1 MISDKKYTYSTW
13 TRLYLRQNYK
23 SLFFTNNCQIIN
35 YPLKNQTAY
44 RIEGGKHLSGEI
56 TCFGAKNFTTKA
68 MIAALLGNSTTT
80 LLNVPPIGDV
90 EITADML
97 RSLGV
102 TVNWDKPKKR
112 MTIDPTTAL
121 DAQVRQPHSG
131 SNRMPILMLGALLH
145 KFDEV
150 SVPILGGCIIGAR
163 GVDFHLDAIQDFG
176 AKIIE
181 GEDGYIA
188 QKTHRLKGTH
198 FNLKFPSVGA
208 TETCLFLASM
218 ALGTS
223 VIHNVA
229 VEPEIM
235 ELVTMLRAMGAII
248 FTDSGREF
256 RIEGVKHLTGCTMNC
271 LGDRIE
277 TASWAS
283 LAAAVDGSI
292 TVHGIRPETLGN
304 FLSSFRQA
312 GGGFE
317 LLDHDSIRFFR
328 AHKPTSIHLETS
340 VYPGFST
347 DWQQP
352 FAVYLTQAEGVSVI
366 HETVYENRFGYL
378 KALKKLGAE
387 VQLTTHC
394 LGSLPCR
401 FSGKGHE
408 HSAIISGVTPLI
420 AIETPLEIPDLRAGL
435 AYVIAASVARGTT
448 ILKGVPMIERGYG
461 DIVPRLKKIGLNIE
475 KVEL

>member
-1 MISDKKYTYSTW
+1 
-13 TRLYLRQNYK
+13 
-23 SLFFTNNCQIIN
+23 
-35 YPLKNQTAY
+35 
-44 RIEGGKHLSGEI
+44 
-56 TCFGAKNFTTKA
+56 
-68 MIAALLGNSTTT
+68 MIAALLGNSATT

-102 TVNWDKPKKR
+102 TVTWNKLEKK
-112 MTIDPTTAL
+112 MVIDPTTAK
-121 DAQVRQPHSG
+121 DAHVRQPHSG

-181 GEDGYIA
+181 GTEGYIA
-188 QKTHRLKGTH
+188 QKSHRLHGTH

-229 VEPEIM
+229 IEPEIM

-256 RIEGVKHLTGCTMNC
+256 RIEGVETLTGCTMNC

-317 LLDHDSIRFFR
+317 LLDRDSIRFFR
-328 AHKPTSIHLETS
+328 AHKPMSIHLETS

-352 FAVYLTQAEGVSVI
+352 FAVYLTQADGVSVI

-378 KALKKLGAE
+378 KALKKLGAA

-420 AIETPLEIPDLRAGL
+420 AIEEPLEIPDLRAGL

>member
-1 MISDKKYTYSTW
+1 M
-13 TRLYLRQNYK
+13 
-23 SLFFTNNCQIIN
+23 
-35 YPLKNQTAY
+35 KNAAY
-44 RIEGGKHLSGEI
+44 RIKGGYPLNGEI

-68 MIAALLGNSTTT
+68 MIAALLGSSPTT
-80 LLNVPPIGDV
+80 LTNVPPIGDV

-102 TVNWDKPKKR
+102 TIDWDKENKR
-112 MTIDPTTAL
+112 MVIDPTTTR
-121 DAQVRQPHSG
+121 DANVKQPHSG
-131 SNRMPILMLGALLH
+131 ANRMPILMIGALLH
-145 KFDEV
+145 RFDEV
-150 SVPILGGCIIGAR
+150 SVPMLGGCVIGAR

-181 GEDGYIA
+181 GTEGYIA
-188 QKTHRLKGTH
+188 QKTKRLKGTH
-198 FNLKFPSVGA
+198 ISLKFPSVGA
-208 TETCLFLASM
+208 TETCLFLA
-218 ALGTS
+218 ATAEGTS
-223 VIHNVA
+223 IIKNVA
-229 VEPEIM
+229 IEPEIM
-235 ELVTMLRAMGAII
+235 EIVTMLRAMGAII

-256 RIEGVKHLTGCTMNC
+256 RVEGVPELRGCTMNC

-317 LLDHDSIRFFR
+317 LLDLDSIRFFR
-328 AHKPTSIHLETS
+328 AKKPQPIHLETD
-340 VYPGFST
+340 VWPGFST

-352 FAVYLTQAEGVSVI
+352 FALFLTQADGVSVI

-378 KALKKLGAE
+378 KTLNKLGAE

-394 LGSLPCR
+394 LGSTPCR
-401 FSGKGHE
+401 FEGKGHE
-408 HSAIISGVTPLI
+408 HSVIISGATPLI
-420 AIETPLEIPDLRAGL
+420 AVDEPLEIPDLRAGL
-435 AYVIAASVARGTT
+435 AYVIAAALAKGTT
-448 ILKGVPMIERGYG
+448 ILRGVPMVERGYG
-461 DIVPRLKKIGLNIE
+461 DIVPRLQKLGMEIE
-475 KVEL
+475 KEN

>member
-1 MISDKKYTYSTW
+1 M
-13 TRLYLRQNYK
+13 RQNYK

-68 MIAALLGNSTTT
+68 MIAALLGNSPTT

-102 TVNWDKPKKR
+102 TVNWDKAKKR

-181 GEDGYIA
+181 SADGYIA

-317 LLDHDSIRFFR
+317 LLDRDSIRFFR

-420 AIETPLEIPDLRAGL
+420 AIEAPLEIPDLRAGL

-448 ILKGVPMIERGYG
+448 ILKGIPMIERGYG

>member
-1 MISDKKYTYSTW
+1 M
-13 TRLYLRQNYK
+13 
-23 SLFFTNNCQIIN
+23 
-35 YPLKNQTAY
+35 KNTAY
-44 RIEGGKHLSGEI
+44 RIKGGYPLYGEI

-68 MIAALLGNSTTT
+68 MIAALLGSSPTT
-80 LLNVPPIGDV
+80 LTNVPPIGDV

-102 TVNWDKPKKR
+102 TITWDKTKKR
-112 MTIDPTTAL
+112 MVIDPTTTR
-121 DAQVRQPHSG
+121 DANVKQPHSG
-131 SNRMPILMLGALLH
+131 ANRMPILMIGALLH
-145 KFDEV
+145 RFDEV
-150 SVPILGGCIIGAR
+150 SVPMLGGCVIGAR

-181 GEDGYIA
+181 GTEGYIA
-188 QKTHRLKGTH
+188 QKSKRLKGTH
-198 FNLKFPSVGA
+198 ISLKYPSVGA
-208 TETCLFLASM
+208 TETCLFLA
-218 ALGTS
+218 ATAEGTS
-223 VIHNVA
+223 IIKNVA
-229 VEPEIM
+229 IEPEIM
-235 ELVTMLRAMGAII
+235 EIVTMLRAMGAII

-256 RIEGVKHLTGCTMNC
+256 RVEGVPELRGCAMNC

-317 LLDHDSIRFFR
+317 LLDLDSIRFFR
-328 AHKPTSIHLETS
+328 AKKPQPIHLETD
-340 VYPGFST
+340 VWPGFST

-352 FAVYLTQAEGVSVI
+352 FALFLTQADGVSVI

-378 KALKKLGAE
+378 KTLKKLGAE

-394 LGSLPCR
+394 LGSTPCR
-401 FSGKGHE
+401 FEGKGHE
-408 HSAIISGVTPLI
+408 HSVIISGATPLI
-420 AIETPLEIPDLRAGL
+420 AVDEPLEIPDLRAGL
-435 AYVIAASVARGTT
+435 AYVIAAALAKGTT
-448 ILKGVPMIERGYG
+448 ILRGVPMVERGYG
-461 DIVPRLKKIGLNIE
+461 DIVPRLQKLGMDIE
-475 KVEL
+475 KLEYSS